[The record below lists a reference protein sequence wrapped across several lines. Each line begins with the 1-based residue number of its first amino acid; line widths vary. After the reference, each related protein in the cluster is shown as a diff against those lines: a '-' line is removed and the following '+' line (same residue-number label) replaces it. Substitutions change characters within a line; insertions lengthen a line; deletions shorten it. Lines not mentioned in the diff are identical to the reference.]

1 MKLDS
6 FIKEELNR
14 FNIKLNKEIFSKEA
28 FLIKRAKSE
37 IKLSPVCLINKK
49 VNKING
55 KSIKVEYIQDIL
67 KENPK
72 ILKEAIIYKD
82 VLMEHELKYILHI
95 KPKAVIFKN
104 LEFINPIYLFPV
116 PLFKL
121 HEEEVPINIDIK
133 LSLKKR
139 EINGTNFFFDIGYGA
154 DIFYIVFPYDS
165 LKQNERSLS
174 FRGSFEVLK
183 EITRRLLNVTKPK
196 GFRIRILIYDHRFH
210 FNYGLK
216 KHLDNINI
224 SRVLSVL
231 NLQDCGLGNEKIV
244 IKNNR
249 YMLDNMTEALIYREL
264 YRIGIEVDRINLFE
278 FSDID
283 TVFKNKPIV
292 WFLSYPVNKKH
303 NIDYTFLKREYS
315 GKVSAFIFSILKNVF

>member
-28 FLIKRAKSE
+28 FLIKKAKSE
-37 IKLSPVCLINKK
+37 VKLSSVCLINKK
-49 VNKING
+49 VDKING
-55 KSIKVEYIQDIL
+55 KYIKVEYIQDIL

-95 KPKAVIFKN
+95 KPKAVIFRN
-104 LEFINPIYLFPV
+104 LEFINPVHFFPV

-121 HEEEVPINIDIK
+121 HEEEIPGNIDIQ

-139 EINGTNFFFDIGYGA
+139 EINGTNFFFDIGYGT

-165 LKQNERSLS
+165 LKQNERNLS

-183 EITRRLLNVTKPK
+183 EITRRLLNITKPK
-196 GFRIRILIYDHRFH
+196 GFRIRILICDHRFH

-216 KHLDNINI
+216 KHLENINM

-244 IKNNR
+244 VKNNR
-249 YMLDNMTEALIYREL
+249 YMLDNTTESLIYREL
-264 YRIGIEVDRINLFE
+264 YRMGIYMDRINLFE

-283 TVFKNKPIV
+283 TVFKDKPIV
-292 WFLSYPVNKKH
+292 WLLSYPVNKKH

-315 GKVSAFIFSILKNVF
+315 GKVSAFIFSILKNAF